1 MATCSGCVLLSR
13 RRSVV
18 LGPNWISVTGSL
30 RRGEFAVLQLDPR
43 HTNVALRLAL
53 HYAPPHA
60 ISLVARRDLPPRV
73 GHRPAHGAAQP
84 PREVLSER
92 GDSPRLLSIPGREL
106 GCGQRDGRRGEGAW
120 PDLVVQRDQGWSA
133 LQREQVGPPFLPP
146 PCSVPPLTAPHPP
159 LQVGSLYERRWWNNT
174 HGVAAACD
182 AWFVALE
189 LWSSPPP
196 PPPFLAGRYAIVE
209 ATEATQR
216 DPLDVPNPLDP
227 PTNASNESVAG
238 LGEALEEEE
247 QFHAALREAEAEPVP
262 ISDYELRAA
271 LEPQYDSFAC
281 RDCAP
286 APPLPPGQYV
296 RFPLRPPPPPR
307 MLDRYGEALSGDCEA
322 CDFAL
327 RGSAEAVVEPLG
339 QRLRLVHSLEPKACA
354 QAAVARHRRRPGSG
368 RATAGPAAHGSRR
381 ARARARRPSAL
392 QSKAACP
399 PAWAPAAQ
407 PGASSRRRYRS
418 PTSLR
423 LAT

>member
-1 MATCSGCVLLSR
+1 M
-13 RRSVV
+13 
-18 LGPNWISVTGSL
+18 
-30 RRGEFAVLQLDPR
+30 
-43 HTNVALRLAL
+43 
-53 HYAPPHA
+53 
-60 ISLVARRDLPPRV
+60 
-73 GHRPAHGAAQP
+73 
-84 PREVLSER
+84 
-92 GDSPRLLSIPGREL
+92 
-106 GCGQRDGRRGEGAW
+106 
-120 PDLVVQRDQGWSA
+120 
-133 LQREQVGPPFLPP
+133 
-146 PCSVPPLTAPHPP
+146 
-159 LQVGSLYERRWWNNT
+159 GSLYERRWWNNT

-182 AWFVALE
+182 AWFVGLE

-209 ATEATQR
+209 ATEATLP

-238 LGEALEEEE
+238 LRETLEDR
-247 QFHAALREAEAEPVP
+247 FHAALREAEAEPVP

-271 LEPQYDSFAC
+271 LEPQYDNFAC

-354 QAAVARHRRRPGSG
+354 QAAVARHRHRPGRG
-368 RATAGPAAHGSRR
+368 RAAGPAAHGSEATARGALALAHGGPLRSR
-381 ARARARRPSAL
+381 AEPPAPPPGPPPGPPQRSLEPPRGAVTGRRPHCAW
-392 QSKAACP
+392 P
-399 PAWAPAAQ
+399 PRWEPR
-407 PGASSRRRYRS
+407 GTG
-418 PTSLR
+418 TSCS
-423 LAT
+423 